1 MCNILSKQEFI
12 HNFQAVTCPSQSVI
26 LTALAK
32 QHRGDLLNPVV
43 YFQHTQQMRLGKSVG
58 LMEEHL
64 VRTPRWCVMMNRD
77 ESRRV
82 AAPTE
87 VGSTGTVCLMLLEA
101 AWHTLARVEFHDGNE
116 RKQCWQER
124 WDFHFATT
132 QGSVLRRRLAV
143 RLTDSQPYVL
153 GACVMFHLSPGRS
166 GRRSVNVDQ
175 NSPDLHVLWSKLKVT
190 SKTYQASVES

>member
-12 HNFQAVTCPSQSVI
+12 HNFQAVTCPSQSVF

-87 VGSTGTVCLMLLEA
+87 VWIHRHRLSDVTGGGVA
-101 AWHTLARVEFHDGNE
+101 HAS
-116 RKQCWQER
+116 
-124 WDFHFATT
+124 
-132 QGSVLRRRLAV
+132 QGGI
-143 RLTDSQPYVL
+143 P
-153 GACVMFHLSPGRS
+153 
-166 GRRSVNVDQ
+166 
-175 NSPDLHVLWSKLKVT
+175 
-190 SKTYQASVES
+190 